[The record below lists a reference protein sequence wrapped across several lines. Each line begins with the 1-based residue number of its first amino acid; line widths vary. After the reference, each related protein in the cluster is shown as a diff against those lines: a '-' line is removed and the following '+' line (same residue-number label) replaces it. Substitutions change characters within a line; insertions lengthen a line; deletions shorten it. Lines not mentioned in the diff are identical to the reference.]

1 MDASECGAYAGI
13 FFNEVDAAIEIVAA
27 DNDVIEQSRHLVVIF
42 RAIGPCDG
50 WRGKDATGQQ
60 EKNAP

>member
-1 MDASECGAYAGI
+1 MDASECGTHAGI

-27 DNDVIEQSRHLVVIF
+27 DNDVIEQGGHLVVIF
-42 RAIGPCDG
+42 RAVGLCDG
-50 WRGKDATGQQ
+50 WRGKDATGQH